1 MKRLER
7 IRARGKEPGWTAI
20 TVKLVKHYSRVRK
33 YKKGDLK
40 DKKENG
46 QDLV

>member
-20 TVKLVKHYSRVRK
+20 TVKHYSRVRK